1 MKAIICKSD
10 LTSVLK
16 EMQEYLNKEG
26 NIGGIRLV
34 DESNNQVV
42 LLIDKKDI
50 GQRDAEIWWSGYQ
63 SALQG

>member
-1 MKAIICKSD
+1 
-10 LTSVLK
+10 
-16 EMQEYLNKEG
+16 MQEYLNKEG